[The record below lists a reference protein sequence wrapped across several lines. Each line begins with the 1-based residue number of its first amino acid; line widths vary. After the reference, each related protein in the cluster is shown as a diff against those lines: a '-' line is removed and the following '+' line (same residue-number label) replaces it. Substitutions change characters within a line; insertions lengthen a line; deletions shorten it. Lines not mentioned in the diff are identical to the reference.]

1 MDAGA
6 QPRDDPRMLSN
17 RSMPDDVLVPVLDY
31 PSVSE
36 AVAWLTEAFGFT
48 LRWQIEEHRAQLGI
62 GPTAG
67 IAITQGTVPTGTGDH
82 VMVRVED
89 VDAHR
94 ARAAAAGAVVGQ
106 AQDHMYG
113 ERQYTATDF
122 AGRTWVFSQSI
133 ADLDPGAWGARTDG
147 TI

>member
-1 MDAGA
+1 
-6 QPRDDPRMLSN
+6 MLSN

-48 LRWQIEEHRAQLGI
+48 LRWQIAEHRAQLGV
-62 GPTAG
+62 GASGG
-67 IAITQGTVPTGTGDH
+67 IAITQGMVRDGTGDH
-82 VMVRVED
+82 LMVRVDD

-94 ARAAAAGAVVGQ
+94 ARAVEAGAQVGP
-106 AQDHMYG
+106 AEDHLYG

-122 AGRTWVFSQSI
+122 AGRSWVFSQSI
-133 ADLDPGAWGARTDG
+133 ADLDPTEWGARTDSA
-147 TI
+147 T